1 MAPTSL
7 RSVVFL
13 VLAVAVVVSDAQL
26 QLSESF
32 YDATCPQAA
41 SIVQQKVNAF
51 VDADRGLA
59 AALMRLHF
67 HDCFVRVRQLVM
79 LKAMHAYVY
88 LLKCKTGRQVQF

>member
-7 RSVVFL
+7 RSVVLL

-26 QLSESF
+26 QLSETF

-79 LKAMHAYVY
+79 LKQCMQTYT
-88 LLKCKTGRQVQF
+88 C